1 MAYLQVGI
9 DSVFETAARIG
20 STFRDTKGNDS
31 KHFSLYTG
39 QFNRRVY
46 TSIFSFDEYATYSF
60 NNGSLLQWRRN
71 LR

>member
-46 TSIFSFDEYATYSF
+46 TSFFGLMNTPRIHLTMDPYYS
-60 NNGSLLQWRRN
+60 GDGT
-71 LR
+71 